1 MASGYPYVNGVEKSF
16 ASITATIDGDDYY
29 PTAIDYE
36 DSLTPGRVKKS
47 GSAIP
52 AGSTRGEW
60 DGSASLEFTEND
72 ANTLIQNLGDSWGLV
87 TFSVQ
92 VKYEE
97 MDSVVLHTLPA
108 VRFMKAADSPGGGS
122 DASKCKFD
130 LFLMKPILRGSAQV
144 AIINDA
150 PTI

>member
-1 MASGYPYVNGVEKSF
+1 MPGYPLINGREKSF
-16 ASITATIDGDDYY
+16 ASITVTLSGTDYY
-29 PTAIDYE
+29 PTAIDYD

-60 DGSASLEFTEND
+60 DGSASMEFTTDD
-72 ANTLIQNLGDSWGLV
+72 ADAIITDLGDSYGLV
-87 TFSVQ
+87 VGNATIQ
-92 VKYEE
+92 YQE
-97 MDSVVLHTLPA
+97 DASVVTHTLPA
-108 VRFMKAADSPGGGS
+108 FRIMKAADSPGGGS

-130 LFLMKPILRGSAQV
+130 LFLMKPILRGAAQV

-150 PTI
+150 PTV